1 MSSAADVGSK
11 RSRVSLGALKPLAPY
26 ALAHRGRIG
35 LALIA
40 LTVASAATL
49 VVPIAVR
56 RMIDFGFSDS
66 NAGLIRAYFLAM
78 IGVVAVLA
86 LASGARYYLV
96 MTLGERVVA
105 DLRAD
110 LFGHLTRLDPSFF
123 DAEKTGDIAS
133 RLSADTTQL
142 KATFGSSASL
152 ALRNLFLFVGAMTM
166 MVVTSPKLSAF
177 VLAAIPIIVLPLY
190 AAGRSVRERSRR
202 AQDRLADATAFAT
215 ESLSAVR
222 VMQSFLAERFTASRY
237 REAAFGAYEAARTMT
252 QARAIVTAA
261 AIFLAFGS
269 VVVVLWLGAQEVI
282 ARKMTGGTLSQF
294 VLFAVFGAGA
304 LGQLSEVWN
313 EVSQAAGAAGR
324 IGEIMAVK
332 PRIVAPPQP
341 LRLAKPVRGEFAF
354 QNVCFAYPGRED
366 DAVLRDVSFRIAPG
380 ETVAIVG
387 PSGAGKS
394 TLFQLALRFYD
405 PASGAVT
412 LDGVDVSKLDPAD
425 LRAEI
430 ALVPQDAFIFGATV
444 ADNIA
449 YGAPGATR
457 EAVVAAAQQA
467 AADGFISNLPRGYDT
482 QLGER
487 GVTLSGGERQRIA
500 IARAI
505 LKNAPVLLLDE
516 ATSALDAENET
527 LVQGALE
534 TLMKGRSTLVIAHRL
549 ATIVNADRIFV
560 IEAGRLVE
568 EGSHASLMAA
578 NGLYARLARLQFET
592 GAAALTAVARPVGAV
607 WRARIRLDSWASAT
621 YLRAFGLRHAGS
633 RRRGFGADRAFSR
646 GWAPKPV
653 TTQSRSWS

>member
-1 MSSAADVGSK
+1 MSYADAGMK
-11 RSRVSLGALKPLAPY
+11 RSRVLLGSLKPLAPY
-26 ALAHRGRIG
+26 ALAHRTRIA

-40 LTVASAATL
+40 LTVASGATL

-56 RMIDFGFSDS
+56 RMIDFGFSDA

-110 LFGHLTRLDPSFF
+110 LFTHLTRLDPSFF
-123 DAEKTGDIAS
+123 DGEKTGDIAS

-152 ALRNLFLFVGAMTM
+152 ALRNLFLFVGAITM

-177 VLAAIPIIVLPLY
+177 VLATIPIIVLPLY
-190 AAGRSVRERSRR
+190 AAGRSVRARSRL

-222 VMQSFLAERFTASRY
+222 VMQSFLAERFAADRY
-237 REAAFGAYEAARTMT
+237 REAAFAAYAAARAMS
-252 QARAIVTAA
+252 QARALVTAA

-269 VVVVLWLGAQEVI
+269 VVVVLWLGAQEVV
-282 ARKMTGGTLSQF
+282 AGGMTGGALSQF

-304 LGQLSEVWN
+304 LGQLSEVLN

-324 IGEIMAVK
+324 IGEIMAVT
-332 PRIVAPPQP
+332 PRIVAPAQP
-341 LRLAKPVRGEFAF
+341 IKLALPVRGELAF
-354 QNVCFAYPGRED
+354 RNVCFAYPGRQD
-366 DAVLRDVSFRIAPG
+366 DAVLRDVSFRVAPG

-405 PASGAVT
+405 PASGTVM
-412 LDGVDVSKLDPAD
+412 LDGADISRLDPVD
-425 LRAEI
+425 LRAQI

-457 EAVVAAAQQA
+457 EAVVLAAKQA
-467 AADGFISNLPRGYDT
+467 AADDFISALPQNYDAL
-482 QLGER
+482 LGER

-516 ATSALDAENET
+516 ATSALDAESEI

-549 ATIVNADRIFV
+549 ATIVNAHRILV

-568 EGSHASLMAA
+568 EGAHASLMAA

-592 GAAALTAVARPVGAV
+592 GAAALTAAEQGAR
-607 WRARIRLDSWASAT
+607 
-621 YLRAFGLRHAGS
+621 
-633 RRRGFGADRAFSR
+633 
-646 GWAPKPV
+646 
-653 TTQSRSWS
+653 

>member
-1 MSSAADVGSK
+1 MSSADTGSK
-11 RSRVSLGALKPLAPY
+11 RSRVSLSALKPLAPY
-26 ALAHRGRIG
+26 ALAHRGRIA

-40 LTVASAATL
+40 LAIASAATL

-56 RMIDFGFSDS
+56 RMIDFGFSDA

-110 LFGHLTRLDPSFF
+110 LFSHLTCLDPSFF

-152 ALRNLFLFVGAMTM
+152 ALRNLFLFVGAITM
-166 MVVTSPKLSAF
+166 MVFTSPKLSAF
-177 VLAAIPIIVLPLY
+177 VLAAIPIIILPLY

-222 VMQSFLAERFTASRY
+222 VMQSFLAEKFTASRY

-282 ARKMTGGTLSQF
+282 AGQMTGGALSQF

-324 IGEIMAVK
+324 IGEIMAVR
-332 PRIVAPPQP
+332 PRIVAPAQP
-341 LRLAKPVRGEFAF
+341 MKLAKPVRGELTFHD
-354 QNVCFAYPGRED
+354 VCFAYPGREGG
-366 DAVLRDVSFRIAPG
+366 AVLRDVSFRVAPG

-405 PASGAVT
+405 PGSGAVM
-412 LDGVDVSKLDPAD
+412 LDGVDISKLDPAE

-430 ALVPQDAFIFGATV
+430 ALVPQDAFIFGATA

-449 YGAPGATR
+449 YGAPGVTR
-457 EAVVAAAQQA
+457 EAVVAAAKQA
-467 AADGFISNLPRGYDT
+467 AADGFISAMPKGYDT
-482 QLGER
+482 ALGER

-516 ATSALDAENET
+516 ATSSLDAESET

-549 ATIVNADRIFV
+549 ATIVNANRILV
-560 IEAGRLVE
+560 IEAGRVVE

-578 NGLYARLARLQFET
+578 NGLYSRLARLQFET
-592 GAAALTAVARPVGAV
+592 GAAALTAAEA
-607 WRARIRLDSWASAT
+607 A
-621 YLRAFGLRHAGS
+621 
-633 RRRGFGADRAFSR
+633 
-646 GWAPKPV
+646 
-653 TTQSRSWS
+653 Q

>member
-1 MSSAADVGSK
+1 MSSADTGSK
-11 RSRVSLGALKPLAPY
+11 RSRVSLSALKPLAPY
-26 ALAHRGRIG
+26 AFVHRTRIV

-40 LTVASAATL
+40 LAIASAATL

-110 LFGHLTRLDPSFF
+110 LFSHLTCLDPSFF
-123 DAEKTGDIAS
+123 DGEKTGDIAS

-152 ALRNLFLFVGAMTM
+152 ALRNLFLFVGAITM
-166 MVVTSPKLSAF
+166 MVFTSPKLSAF
-177 VLAAIPIIVLPLY
+177 VLAAIPVIVLPLY

-222 VMQSFLAERFTASRY
+222 VMQSFLAEKFTASRY
-237 REAAFGAYEAARTMT
+237 REAALGAYEAARAMT

-282 ARKMTGGTLSQF
+282 AGAVTGGALSQF

-332 PRIVAPPQP
+332 PRIVAPAQP
-341 LRLAKPVRGEFAF
+341 VKLAKPVRGEFAF
-354 QNVCFAYPGRED
+354 QNVHFAYPGRHD
-366 DAVLRDVSFRIAPG
+366 DSVLRAVSFRVAPG

-405 PASGAVT
+405 PGSGSVM
-412 LDGVDVSKLDPAD
+412 LDGVDISKLDPAD

-457 EAVVAAAQQA
+457 EAVVAAAKQA
-467 AADGFISNLPRGYDT
+467 AADDFISAMPQGYDT
-482 QLGER
+482 ALGER

-516 ATSALDAENET
+516 ATSALDAESET

-549 ATIVNADRIFV
+549 ATIINAHRILV

-568 EGSHASLMAA
+568 EGSHGSLMAA

-592 GAAALTAVARPVGAV
+592 GAAALTAAAE
-607 WRARIRLDSWASAT
+607 AA
-621 YLRAFGLRHAGS
+621 
-633 RRRGFGADRAFSR
+633 
-646 GWAPKPV
+646 
-653 TTQSRSWS
+653 Q

>member
-1 MSSAADVGSK
+1 MSSAADAGSK

-26 ALAHRGRIG
+26 ALAHRGRIV

-40 LTVASAATL
+40 LAIASAATL

-110 LFGHLTRLDPSFF
+110 LFSHLTRLDPSFF
-123 DAEKTGDIAS
+123 DGEKTGDIAS

-152 ALRNLFLFVGAMTM
+152 ALRNLFLFVGAITM
-166 MVVTSPKLSAF
+166 MVFTSPKLSAF

-237 REAAFGAYEAARTMT
+237 RDAAFGAYEAARAMS
-252 QARAIVTAA
+252 QARALVTAA
-261 AIFLAFGS
+261 ALFLAFGS

-282 ARKMTGGTLSQF
+282 AHQMTGGALSQF

-324 IGEIMAVK
+324 IGEIMAVQ
-332 PRIVAPPQP
+332 PRIVAPAQP
-341 LRLAKPVRGEFAF
+341 MKLAKPVRGELAF
-354 QNVCFAYPGRED
+354 HDVCFAYPGRED
-366 DAVLRDVSFRIAPG
+366 GAVLRDVGFRVAPG

-405 PASGAVT
+405 PGSGSVM
-412 LDGVDVSKLDPAD
+412 LDGVDIARLDPVD

-457 EAVVAAAQQA
+457 EAVVAAAKQA
-467 AADGFISNLPRGYDT
+467 AADGFISALPQGYDT
-482 QLGER
+482 PLGER

-516 ATSALDAENET
+516 ATSALDAESET

-549 ATIVNADRIFV
+549 ATIVNAHRILV
-560 IEAGRLVE
+560 IEAGCVVE

-592 GAAALTAVARPVGAV
+592 GAAALTAAAE
-607 WRARIRLDSWASAT
+607 AA
-621 YLRAFGLRHAGS
+621 
-633 RRRGFGADRAFSR
+633 
-646 GWAPKPV
+646 
-653 TTQSRSWS
+653 Q

>member
-1 MSSAADVGSK
+1 MSSAADAGSK
-11 RSRVSLGALKPLAPY
+11 RPRVSLGALKPLAPY
-26 ALAHRGRIG
+26 AFAHRGRIA

-40 LTVASAATL
+40 LAIASAATL
-49 VVPIAVR
+49 VVPVAVR
-56 RMIDFGFSDS
+56 RMIDFGFSDA

-110 LFGHLTRLDPSFF
+110 LFSHLTRLDPSFF

-152 ALRNLFLFVGAMTM
+152 ALRNLFLFVGAITM
-166 MVVTSPKLSAF
+166 MVFTSPKLSAF
-177 VLAAIPIIVLPLY
+177 VLAAIPVIVLPLY

-222 VMQSFLAERFTASRY
+222 VMQSFLAEKFTASRY
-237 REAAFGAYEAARTMT
+237 REAAFGAYEAARAMT

-282 ARKMTGGTLSQF
+282 AGSMTGGALSQF

-332 PRIVAPPQP
+332 PRIVAPAQP
-341 LRLAKPVRGEFAF
+341 IKLARPVRGELAF
-354 QNVCFAYPGRED
+354 HDVCFAYPGRED
-366 DAVLRDVSFRIAPG
+366 GAVLRDVSFRVAPG

-405 PASGAVT
+405 PGSGSVM
-412 LDGVDVSKLDPAD
+412 LDGVDISKLDPAD

-449 YGAPGATR
+449 YGAPGATHD
-457 EAVVAAAQQA
+457 AVVAAARQA
-467 AADGFISNLPRGYDT
+467 AADGFISAMPQGYDT
-482 QLGER
+482 PLGER

-516 ATSALDAENET
+516 ATSALDAESET

-549 ATIVNADRIFV
+549 ATIVTAHRILV
-560 IEAGRLVE
+560 IEAGRVVE

-578 NGLYARLARLQFET
+578 NGLYSRLARLQFET
-592 GAAALTAVARPVGAV
+592 GAAALTAAAE
-607 WRARIRLDSWASAT
+607 AA
-621 YLRAFGLRHAGS
+621 
-633 RRRGFGADRAFSR
+633 
-646 GWAPKPV
+646 
-653 TTQSRSWS
+653 Q

>member
-1 MSSAADVGSK
+1 MSSTDTGSK
-11 RSRVSLGALKPLAPY
+11 RSRVSLAALKPLAPY
-26 ALAHRGRIG
+26 ALAHRGRIV

-40 LTVASAATL
+40 LALASAATL

-110 LFGHLTRLDPSFF
+110 LFSHLTRLDPSFF
-123 DAEKTGDIAS
+123 DSEKTGDIAS

-152 ALRNLFLFVGAMTM
+152 ALRNLFLFVGAITM
-166 MVVTSPKLSAF
+166 MVFTSPKLSAF
-177 VLAAIPIIVLPLY
+177 VLAAIPVIVLPLY

-237 REAAFGAYEAARTMT
+237 REAAFGAYEAARTMI
-252 QARAIVTAA
+252 QARAIVTAV

-282 ARKMTGGTLSQF
+282 AGSMTGGALSQF

-324 IGEIMAVK
+324 IGEIMAVQ

-341 LRLAKPVRGEFAF
+341 LRLAKPLRGELAF
-354 QNVCFAYPGRED
+354 HDVRFAYPGRED
-366 DAVLRDVSFRIAPG
+366 GSVLRDVSFRIAPG

-405 PASGAVT
+405 PGSGAVM
-412 LDGVDVSKLDPAD
+412 LDGVDISKLDPVE

-457 EAVVAAAQQA
+457 EAVVAAAKRA
-467 AADGFISNLPRGYDT
+467 AADSFISAMPQGYDT
-482 QLGER
+482 ALGER

-516 ATSALDAENET
+516 ATSALDAESET

-549 ATIVNADRIFV
+549 ATIVNAHRILV
-560 IEAGRLVE
+560 VEAGRVVE

-592 GAAALTAVARPVGAV
+592 GAAALTAAAE
-607 WRARIRLDSWASAT
+607 AA
-621 YLRAFGLRHAGS
+621 
-633 RRRGFGADRAFSR
+633 
-646 GWAPKPV
+646 
-653 TTQSRSWS
+653 Q

>member
-1 MSSAADVGSK
+1 MPSAADVGSK
-11 RSRVSLGALKPLAPY
+11 RSRISLGALRPLAPY
-26 ALAHRGRIG
+26 AFAHRGRIA

-40 LTVASAATL
+40 LAIASAATL

-110 LFGHLTRLDPSFF
+110 LFSHLTRLDPSFF
-123 DAEKTGDIAS
+123 DGEKTGDIAS

-152 ALRNLFLFVGAMTM
+152 ALRNLFLFVGAITM
-166 MVVTSPKLSAF
+166 MVFTSPKLSAF

-222 VMQSFLAERFTASRY
+222 VMQSFLAEKFTAGRY

-261 AIFLAFGS
+261 ALFLAFGS
-269 VVVVLWLGAQEVI
+269 VVVVLWLGAQEVV
-282 ARKMTGGTLSQF
+282 AGKMTGGTLSQF

-324 IGEIMAVK
+324 IGEIMAVE
-332 PRIVAPPQP
+332 PRIVAPAQP
-341 LRLAKPVRGEFAF
+341 VRLAKPVHGELAF
-354 QNVCFAYPGRED
+354 DDVCFAYPGRHD
-366 DAVLRDVSFRIAPG
+366 DSVLRDVSFRVAPG

-405 PASGAVT
+405 PGSGSVM
-412 LDGVDVSKLDPAD
+412 LDGVDISKLDPAD

-457 EAVVAAAQQA
+457 EAVVAAAKQA
-467 AADGFISNLPRGYDT
+467 AADGFISTMPQGYDT
-482 QLGER
+482 PLGER

-516 ATSALDAENET
+516 ATSALDAESET

-549 ATIVNADRIFV
+549 ATIVNADRILV
-560 IEAGRLVE
+560 VEAGRVVE

-578 NGLYARLARLQFET
+578 NGLYSRLARLQFET
-592 GAAALTAVARPVGAV
+592 GAAALTAAAE
-607 WRARIRLDSWASAT
+607 AAL
-621 YLRAFGLRHAGS
+621 
-633 RRRGFGADRAFSR
+633 
-646 GWAPKPV
+646 
-653 TTQSRSWS
+653 

>member
-1 MSSAADVGSK
+1 MPSAADVGSK
-11 RSRVSLGALKPLAPY
+11 RSRISLGALRPLAPY
-26 ALAHRGRIG
+26 AFAHRGRIA
-35 LALIA
+35 LALVA
-40 LTVASAATL
+40 LAIASAATL

-110 LFGHLTRLDPSFF
+110 LFSHLTRLDPSFF
-123 DAEKTGDIAS
+123 DGEKTGDIAS

-152 ALRNLFLFVGAMTM
+152 ALRNLFLFVGAITM

-222 VMQSFLAERFTASRY
+222 VMQSFLAEKFTAGRY

-261 AIFLAFGS
+261 ALFLAFGS
-269 VVVVLWLGAQEVI
+269 VVVVLWLGAQEVV
-282 ARKMTGGTLSQF
+282 AGKMTGGTLSQF

-324 IGEIMAVK
+324 IGEIMAVE
-332 PRIVAPPQP
+332 PRIVAPAQP
-341 LRLAKPVRGEFAF
+341 VRLAKPVHGELAF
-354 QNVCFAYPGRED
+354 DDVCFAYPGRHD
-366 DAVLRDVSFRIAPG
+366 DSVLRDVSFRVAPG

-405 PASGAVT
+405 PGSGSVM
-412 LDGVDVSKLDPAD
+412 LDGVDISKLDPAD

-457 EAVVAAAQQA
+457 EAVVAAAKQA
-467 AADGFISNLPRGYDT
+467 AADGFISTMPQGYDT
-482 QLGER
+482 PLGER

-516 ATSALDAENET
+516 ATSALDAESET

-549 ATIVNADRIFV
+549 ATIVNADRILV
-560 IEAGRLVE
+560 VEAGRVVE

-578 NGLYARLARLQFET
+578 NGLYSRLARLQFET
-592 GAAALTAVARPVGAV
+592 GAAALTAAAE
-607 WRARIRLDSWASAT
+607 AAL
-621 YLRAFGLRHAGS
+621 
-633 RRRGFGADRAFSR
+633 
-646 GWAPKPV
+646 
-653 TTQSRSWS
+653 

>member
-1 MSSAADVGSK
+1 MSSADAGPKTS
-11 RSRVSLGALKPLAPY
+11 RSSLAALRPLAPY
-26 ALAHRGRIG
+26 AFVHRTRIG
-35 LALIA
+35 LALAA
-40 LTVASAATL
+40 LVIASAATL

-56 RMIDFGFSDS
+56 RMIDFGFSAD
-66 NAGLIRAYFLAM
+66 NAGLIRAYFLSM
-78 IGVVAVLA
+78 IGIVAVLA

-110 LFGHLTRLDPSFF
+110 LFTHLTRLDPSFF

-152 ALRNLFLFVGAMTM
+152 ALRNLFLFVGAITM
-166 MVVTSPKLSAF
+166 MVITSPKLSAF

-202 AQDRLADATAFAT
+202 AQDRLAEATAFAT
-215 ESLSAVR
+215 ESLTAVR
-222 VMQSFLAERFTASRY
+222 VMQSFVAESFSAGRY
-237 REAAFGAYEAARTMT
+237 RDAAYGAYEAARAMSE
-252 QARAIVTAA
+252 ARAFVTGA
-261 AIFLAFGS
+261 AIFLAFSS
-269 VVVVLWLGAQEVI
+269 VVVVLWLGAQDVV
-282 ARKMTGGTLSQF
+282 AHRMTGGALSQF

-313 EVSQAAGAAGR
+313 EVSQAAGAASR

-332 PRIVAPPQP
+332 PRIAAPANPAP
-341 LRLAKPVRGEFAF
+341 LPEPVRGELTFR
-354 QNVCFAYPGRED
+354 NVTFAYPGRED
-366 DAVLRDVSFRIAPG
+366 DPVLRDVSFRVAPG
-380 ETVAIVG
+380 EVVAIVG

-405 PASGAVT
+405 PSSGAVA
-412 LDGVDVSKLDPAD
+412 LDGVDISTLDPAS

-430 ALVPQDAFIFGATV
+430 ALVPQDAFIFGASV

-449 YGAPGATR
+449 YGAPGASR
-457 EAVVAAAQQA
+457 EAVVAAARQA
-467 AADGFISNLPRGYDT
+467 AAHGFIAALPEGYDT

-505 LKNAPVLLLDE
+505 LKDAPVLLLDE
-516 ATSALDAENET
+516 ATSALDAESET

-534 TLMKGRSTLVIAHRL
+534 ALMKGRTTLVIAHRL
-549 ATIVNADRIFV
+549 ATIVSAHRILV

-568 EGSHASLMAA
+568 EGTHASLLAA
-578 NGLYARLARLQFET
+578 GGLYARLARLQFET
-592 GAAALTAVARPVGAV
+592 GAAALTAAPEAV
-607 WRARIRLDSWASAT
+607 
-621 YLRAFGLRHAGS
+621 
-633 RRRGFGADRAFSR
+633 
-646 GWAPKPV
+646 K
-653 TTQSRSWS
+653 

>member
-1 MSSAADVGSK
+1 MSSADTGSK
-11 RSRVSLGALKPLAPY
+11 RSRVSLAALKPLAPY
-26 ALAHRGRIG
+26 AFVHRTRIV

-40 LTVASAATL
+40 LAIASAATL

-110 LFGHLTRLDPSFF
+110 LFSHLTRLDPSFF
-123 DAEKTGDIAS
+123 DGEKTGDIAS

-152 ALRNLFLFVGAMTM
+152 ALRNLFLFVGAITM
-166 MVVTSPKLSAF
+166 MVFTSPKLSAF

-222 VMQSFLAERFTASRY
+222 VMQSFLAEKFTASRY
-237 REAAFGAYEAARTMT
+237 REAAFGAYEAARAMT

-282 ARKMTGGTLSQF
+282 AGSMTGGALSQF

-332 PRIVAPPQP
+332 PRIVAPVQP
-341 LRLAKPVRGEFAF
+341 LKLAKPVRGELAF
-354 QNVCFAYPGRED
+354 HDVRFAYPGRHD
-366 DAVLRDVSFRIAPG
+366 DSVLRAVSFRVAPG

-405 PASGAVT
+405 PGSGSVM
-412 LDGVDVSKLDPAD
+412 LDGVDISKLDPAD

-457 EAVVAAAQQA
+457 EAVVAAAKQA
-467 AADGFISNLPRGYDT
+467 AADSFISAMPQGYDT
-482 QLGER
+482 ALGER

-516 ATSALDAENET
+516 ATSALDAESET

-549 ATIVNADRIFV
+549 ATIVNAHRILV

-568 EGSHASLMAA
+568 EGSHGSLMAA

-592 GAAALTAVARPVGAV
+592 GAAALTAAAE
-607 WRARIRLDSWASAT
+607 AA
-621 YLRAFGLRHAGS
+621 
-633 RRRGFGADRAFSR
+633 
-646 GWAPKPV
+646 
-653 TTQSRSWS
+653 Q

>member
-1 MSSAADVGSK
+1 MSSTDTGSK
-11 RSRVSLGALKPLAPY
+11 RSRVSLAALKPLAPY
-26 ALAHRGRIG
+26 ALAHRGRIV

-40 LTVASAATL
+40 LALASAATL

-86 LASGARYYLV
+86 LASGTRYYLV

-110 LFGHLTRLDPSFF
+110 LFSHLTRLDPSFF
-123 DAEKTGDIAS
+123 DSEKTGDIAS

-152 ALRNLFLFVGAMTM
+152 ALRNLFLFVGAITM
-166 MVVTSPKLSAF
+166 MVFTSPKLSAF
-177 VLAAIPIIVLPLY
+177 VLAAIPVIVLPLY

-237 REAAFGAYEAARTMT
+237 REAAFGAYEAARTMI
-252 QARAIVTAA
+252 QARAIVTAV

-282 ARKMTGGTLSQF
+282 AGNMTGGALSQF

-324 IGEIMAVK
+324 IGEIMAVQ

-341 LRLAKPVRGEFAF
+341 LRLAKPLRGELAF
-354 QNVCFAYPGRED
+354 HDVRFAYPGRED
-366 DAVLRDVSFRIAPG
+366 GSVLRDVSFRIAPG

-405 PASGAVT
+405 PGSGAVM
-412 LDGVDVSKLDPAD
+412 LDGVDISKLDPVE

-457 EAVVAAAQQA
+457 EAVVAAAKRA
-467 AADGFISNLPRGYDT
+467 AADSFISAMPQGYDT
-482 QLGER
+482 ALGER

-516 ATSALDAENET
+516 ATSALDAESET

-549 ATIVNADRIFV
+549 ATIVNAHRILV
-560 IEAGRLVE
+560 VEAGRVVE

-592 GAAALTAVARPVGAV
+592 GAAALTAAAE
-607 WRARIRLDSWASAT
+607 AA
-621 YLRAFGLRHAGS
+621 
-633 RRRGFGADRAFSR
+633 
-646 GWAPKPV
+646 
-653 TTQSRSWS
+653 Q

>member
-1 MSSAADVGSK
+1 MSSADTGSK
-11 RSRVSLGALKPLAPY
+11 RSRASLSALKPLAPY
-26 ALAHRGRIG
+26 AFAHRTRIV
-35 LALIA
+35 LALVA
-40 LTVASAATL
+40 LAIASAATL

-56 RMIDFGFSDS
+56 RMIDFGFSDA

-110 LFGHLTRLDPSFF
+110 LFSHLTRLDPSFF
-123 DAEKTGDIAS
+123 DGEKTGDIAS

-152 ALRNLFLFVGAMTM
+152 ALRNLFLFVGAITM
-166 MVVTSPKLSAF
+166 MVFTSPKLSAF
-177 VLAAIPIIVLPLY
+177 VLAAIPVIVLPLY

-222 VMQSFLAERFTASRY
+222 VMQSFLAEKFTASRY

-261 AIFLAFGS
+261 ALFLAFGS

-282 ARKMTGGTLSQF
+282 AGSMTGGALSQF

-324 IGEIMAVK
+324 IGEIMAVQ
-332 PRIVAPPQP
+332 PRIVAPAHPMK
-341 LRLAKPVRGEFAF
+341 LTKPIRGEIAF
-354 QNVCFAYPGRED
+354 HDVCFAYPGRQD
-366 DAVLRDVSFRIAPG
+366 GAVLRDVSFRVAPG

-405 PASGAVT
+405 PRSGSVM

-457 EAVVAAAQQA
+457 EAVIAAAKQA
-467 AADGFISNLPRGYDT
+467 AADGFISAMPQGYDT
-482 QLGER
+482 ALGER

-516 ATSALDAENET
+516 ATSALDAASET
-527 LVQGALE
+527 LVQGALD
-534 TLMKGRSTLVIAHRL
+534 TLMRGRSTLVIAHRL
-549 ATIVNADRIFV
+549 ATIVNAHRILV
-560 IEAGRLVE
+560 VEAGRVVE

-578 NGLYARLARLQFET
+578 DGLYARLARLQFET
-592 GAAALTAVARPVGAV
+592 GAAALTAAAE
-607 WRARIRLDSWASAT
+607 AA
-621 YLRAFGLRHAGS
+621 
-633 RRRGFGADRAFSR
+633 
-646 GWAPKPV
+646 
-653 TTQSRSWS
+653 Q

>member
-1 MSSAADVGSK
+1 MSSADPGSK
-11 RSRVSLGALKPLAPY
+11 RSRVSLAALRPLAPY
-26 ALAHRGRIG
+26 ALVHRTRIV
-35 LALIA
+35 LALVA
-40 LTVASAATL
+40 LTIASGATL

-56 RMIDFGFSDS
+56 RMIDFGFSDA

-110 LFGHLTRLDPSFF
+110 LFSHLTRLDPSFF

-142 KATFGSSASL
+142 KATFGTSASL
-152 ALRNLFLFVGAMTM
+152 ALRNLFLFVGAIAM

-177 VLAAIPIIVLPLY
+177 VLAAIPVIVLPLY

-222 VMQSFLAERFTASRY
+222 VMQSFQAERFTAGRY
-237 REAAFGAYEAARTMT
+237 REAAFGAYEAARAMS
-252 QARAIVTAA
+252 QARALVTTA

-269 VVVVLWLGAQEVI
+269 VVFVLWLGAREVI
-282 ARKMTGGTLSQF
+282 AHRMTGGALSQF

-324 IGEIMAVK
+324 IGEIMGVK
-332 PRIVAPPQP
+332 PRIVAPAEPIK
-341 LRLAKPVRGEFAF
+341 LAKPVRGELAF
-354 QNVCFAYPGRED
+354 RNVSFAYPGRED
-366 DAVLRDVSFRIAPG
+366 DPVLRNVSFRVAPG

-405 PASGAVT
+405 NEGGAVT
-412 LDGVDVSKLDPAD
+412 LDGADVSRLDPAS

-430 ALVPQDAFIFGATV
+430 ALVPQDAFIFGASV
-444 ADNIA
+444 AENIA
-449 YGAPGATR
+449 YGAPAATR
-457 EAVVAAAQQA
+457 EAVVAAARQA
-467 AADGFISNLPRGYDT
+467 AADGFISALPRGYDAL
-482 QLGER
+482 LGER

-534 TLMKGRSTLVIAHRL
+534 TLMKGRTTLVIAHRL
-549 ATIVNADRIFV
+549 ATIVNAHRILV

-568 EGSHASLMAA
+568 EGDHPSLMAA

-592 GAAALTAVARPVGAV
+592 GAAALTA
-607 WRARIRLDSWASAT
+607 AT
-621 YLRAFGLRHAGS
+621 EAA
-633 RRRGFGADRAFSR
+633 
-646 GWAPKPV
+646 
-653 TTQSRSWS
+653 Q

>member
-11 RSRVSLGALKPLAPY
+11 RSRASLGALKPLAPY

-110 LFGHLTRLDPSFF
+110 LFAHLTRLDPSFF
-123 DAEKTGDIAS
+123 DGEKTGDIAS

-152 ALRNLFLFVGAMTM
+152 ALRNLFLFVGAMAM
-166 MVVTSPKLSAF
+166 MVVTSPKLSIF

-222 VMQSFLAERFTASRY
+222 VMQSFLAEGFTASRY
-237 REAAFGAYEAARTMT
+237 RQAAFGAYEAARTMT

-269 VVVVLWLGAQEVI
+269 VVVVLWLGAQEVV
-282 ARKMTGGTLSQF
+282 ARQMTGGTLSQF

-332 PRIVAPPQP
+332 PRIVAPVRPMK
-341 LRLAKPVRGEFAF
+341 LAKPVRGEFAF
-354 QNVCFAYPGRED
+354 QNVRFAYPGRED
-366 DAVLRDVSFRIAPG
+366 DAVLRDVSFRVAPG

-405 PASGAVT
+405 PGSGSVM
-412 LDGVDVSKLDPAD
+412 LDGINISKLDPVE

-457 EAVVAAAQQA
+457 EAVVAAAKQA
-467 AADGFISNLPRGYDT
+467 AADSFVSDLPQGYDT

-505 LKNAPVLLLDE
+505 LKDAPVLLLDE

-549 ATIVNADRIFV
+549 ATIVNAHRILV
-560 IEAGRLVE
+560 IEAGSLVE
-568 EGSHASLMAA
+568 EGTHASLMAA

-592 GAAALTAVARPVGAV
+592 GAAALTAAA
-607 WRARIRLDSWASAT
+607 
-621 YLRAFGLRHAGS
+621 
-633 RRRGFGADRAFSR
+633 
-646 GWAPKPV
+646 
-653 TTQSRSWS
+653 Q

>member
-1 MSSAADVGSK
+1 MA
-11 RSRVSLGALKPLAPY
+11 
-26 ALAHRGRIG
+26 
-35 LALIA
+35 
-40 LTVASAATL
+40 
-49 VVPIAVR
+49 
-56 RMIDFGFSDS
+56 
-66 NAGLIRAYFLAM
+66 
-78 IGVVAVLA
+78 
-86 LASGARYYLV
+86 
-96 MTLGERVVA
+96 
-105 DLRAD
+105 
-110 LFGHLTRLDPSFF
+110 
-123 DAEKTGDIAS
+123 
-133 RLSADTTQL
+133 
-142 KATFGSSASL
+142 
-152 ALRNLFLFVGAMTM
+152 M
-166 MVVTSPKLSAF
+166 MVVTSPKLSIF

-222 VMQSFLAERFTASRY
+222 VMQSFLAERFTALRY
-237 REAAFGAYEAARTMT
+237 RDAAFGAYEAARSMT

-269 VVVVLWLGAQEVI
+269 VVVVLWLGAQEVV
-282 ARKMTGGTLSQF
+282 ARRMTGGALSQF

-332 PRIVAPPQP
+332 PRIVAPARP
-341 LRLAKPVRGEFAF
+341 LKLAKPVRGEFAF
-354 QNVCFAYPGRED
+354 QTVGFAYPGRED
-366 DAVLRDVSFRIAPG
+366 DAVLRDVSFRVAPG

-387 PSGAGKS
+387 PSGRQVDVVSAG
-394 TLFQLALRFYD
+394 ARFYD
-405 PASGAVT
+405 PASGAVM
-412 LDGVDVSKLDPAD
+412 LDEVDVWKLDPAD

-457 EAVVAAAQQA
+457 EAVVAAAKQA
-467 AADGFISNLPRGYDT
+467 AADSFVSDLPRGYDT

-516 ATSALDAENET
+516 ATSALDAESET

-549 ATIVNADRIFV
+549 ATIVNAHRILV
-560 IEAGRLVE
+560 IEAGSLVE
-568 EGSHASLMAA
+568 EGTHASLMAA

-592 GAAALTAVARPVGAV
+592 GAAALTAAA
-607 WRARIRLDSWASAT
+607 
-621 YLRAFGLRHAGS
+621 
-633 RRRGFGADRAFSR
+633 
-646 GWAPKPV
+646 
-653 TTQSRSWS
+653 Q

>member
-1 MSSAADVGSK
+1 MSSADAGNG
-11 RSRVSLGALKPLAPY
+11 RSRSSLAALKPLAPY
-26 ALAHRGRIG
+26 AFAHRGRIA
-35 LALIA
+35 LALVA
-40 LTVASAATL
+40 LVIASAATL

-66 NAGLIRAYFLAM
+66 NADLIRAYFLAM
-78 IGVVAVLA
+78 IGVVAVLS

-110 LFGHLTRLDPSFF
+110 LFTHLTRLDPSFF
-123 DAEKTGDIAS
+123 DGEKTGDIAS

-152 ALRNLFLFVGAMTM
+152 ALRNLFLFVGAITM

-177 VLAAIPIIVLPLY
+177 VLAAIPLIVLPLY
-190 AAGRSVRERSRR
+190 AAGRSVRERSRL
-202 AQDRLADATAFAT
+202 AQDRLADATAFAA

-222 VMQSFLAERFTASRY
+222 VMQSFLAETFAAGRY
-237 REAAFGAYEAARTMT
+237 REAAFGAYEAARATS
-252 QARAIVTAA
+252 QARAVVTAA
-261 AIFLAFGS
+261 ALFLAFGS

-282 ARKMTGGTLSQF
+282 AGQMTGGTLSQF

-332 PRIVAPPQP
+332 PRIQAPAQP
-341 LRLAKPVRGEFAF
+341 LKLAQPVRGELAF
-354 QNVCFAYPGRED
+354 HDVSFAYPGRED
-366 DAVLRDVSFRIAPG
+366 GAVLCDVSFRVAPG

-405 PASGAVT
+405 PTTGAVT
-412 LDGVDVSKLDPAD
+412 LDGADISRLDPAD

-430 ALVPQDAFIFGATV
+430 ALVPQDAFIFGASV

-449 YGAPGATR
+449 YGARGATHD
-457 EAVVAAAQQA
+457 AIVAAAKQA
-467 AADGFISNLPRGYDT
+467 AADGFITALPQGYDT

-516 ATSALDAENET
+516 ATSALDAESET

-549 ATIVNADRIFV
+549 ATIVNTHRILV

-592 GAAALTAVARPVGAV
+592 GAAALTAAAE
-607 WRARIRLDSWASAT
+607 AA
-621 YLRAFGLRHAGS
+621 
-633 RRRGFGADRAFSR
+633 
-646 GWAPKPV
+646 
-653 TTQSRSWS
+653 Q